1 MKDVCII
8 GSGIAG
14 STLANLIS
22 QNNSV
27 EIFDKAKGP
36 GGRSSSRRYKSNL
49 SFDHG
54 LQYISPKDK
63 YFKKFIINLKTKKV
77 LKEWKGSH
85 LDFNFKNREEKKY
98 IGIKGNNDICKYL
111 LKNIKVN
118 YTSKVTNIKFNSN
131 YWIVTI
137 NSKHK
142 YFFKKLVFTC
152 PFPQL
157 KYLAS
162 KYLDK
167 KILNLRV
174 KMDSNITVMVV
185 YKNYKKIPISSIK
198 FNDNILAWAANENS
212 KMKFKSKLTAW
223 TIQASSEWSAKN
235 INKFKKDKKKYANII
250 LDHFEKLTGIQSK
263 ERIFVNIQGWLYA
276 YNRTKTNL
284 KCHYINKYKLGIC
297 GDWFI
302 GSKAESAWLSSH
314 SLSNKIIGK
323 L

>member
-36 GGRSSSRRYKSNL
+36 GGRSSSRRHKKNL

-54 LQYISPKDK
+54 LQYISPKNK
-63 YFKKFIINLKTKKV
+63 NFKEFILKLKKKKV

-85 LDFNFKNREEKKY
+85 LDFNFKNEEEKKY

-111 LKNIKVN
+111 LKNINVN
-118 YTSKVTNIKFNSN
+118 YTSEVTNIKFNSN
-131 YWIVTI
+131 HWIVTI
-137 NSKHK
+137 NKKHK
-142 YFFKKLVFTC
+142 YFFKKLFLTC

-167 KILNLRV
+167 KILNLKV

-212 KMKFKSKLTAW
+212 KMKFKSKFIAW
-223 TIQASSEWSAKN
+223 TIQASSEWSAEN
-235 INKFKKDKKKYANII
+235 INKFKKNRKKYINII
-250 LDHFEKLTGIQSK
+250 LNHFERLTGIQSK
-263 ERIFVNIQGWLYA
+263 EKIFVNIQGWLYA
-276 YNRTKTNL
+276 YNRNKTNL
-284 KCHYINKYKLGIC
+284 KCYYVNKYKLGVC

-314 SLSNKIIGK
+314 SLFNKIKGK